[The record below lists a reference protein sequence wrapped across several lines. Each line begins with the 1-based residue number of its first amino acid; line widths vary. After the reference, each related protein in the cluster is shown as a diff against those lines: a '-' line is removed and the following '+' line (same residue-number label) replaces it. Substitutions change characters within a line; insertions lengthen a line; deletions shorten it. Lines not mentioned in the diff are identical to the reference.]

1 MRTIKL
7 SILSLLFFGGFNAQ
21 VLAGECSR
29 ESSKESI
36 PHSFYDENT
45 NPPSCTCISGYGDN
59 GTIKRNKDGKFS
71 GTCTLIEDSTSSSP
85 ATWAVPVAAMA
96 IAGTGGVGYYI
107 YRIRKVNV
115 ESGGIESEN
124 IEIVEN
130 VENVTMTPEER
141 INMEFLTKTFMR
153 SINDKNVTSFNTDD
167 SYVWEIDDP
176 ESVTSEIEQIHSD
189 LTSAESNSLSMVDE
203 TYTLPKSIDQLPIE
217 THEVMIHNDPSSG
230 ELPGPSNPTAPS
242 PENEASGG
250 DYTYVE
256 IDENHQAEWD
266 FRLESD
272 SDDEISLDGLSNQVK
287 DVQENVLE
295 DARLDEVNVEGE
307 VRVNVGDYFESQT
320 TSNPGASNLGET
332 DTIISDP
339 AYEDINKW
347 NKEKALEDSDS
358 EGCE

>member
-1 MRTIKL
+1 MRTVRTVRTIKL

-71 GTCTLIEDSTSSSP
+71 GTCTLVEDPTSSSS
-85 ATWAVPVAAMA
+85 ATWAVPVAVMA
-96 IAGTGGVGYYI
+96 IAGAGGAGYYI
-107 YRIRKVNV
+107 YRTKIMSV
-115 ESGGIESEN
+115 ESIES
-124 IEIVEN
+124 VE
-130 VENVTMTPEER
+130 TSGAR
-141 INMEFLTKTFMR
+141 IDMDMLGETFMR
-153 SINDKNVTSFNTDD
+153 SINDEDTTYFRAGDVDD
-167 SYVWEIDDP
+167 MDLELPSEID
-176 ESVTSEIEQIHSD
+176 QIHSD
-189 LTSAESNSLSMVDE
+189 LSSAESSLNMVDE
-203 TYTLPKSIDQLPIE
+203 TYTLPESIDQLPIE
-217 THEVMIHNDPSSG
+217 THEVTIHNEPSSG
-230 ELPGPSNPTAPS
+230 ELPSDPIAPS
-242 PENEASGG
+242 PGNEASGG

-307 VRVNVGDYFESQT
+307 VRVNVGDYFENQT
-320 TSNPGASNLGET
+320 ISDPGAPNLGET

-347 NKEKALEDSDS
+347 NKEKTLEDSDP
-358 EGCE
+358 EECG